1 LLRVQYPR
9 DVTAGLLARLHAG
22 GGAGVLPDEATL
34 GSLLDIAFTASL
46 EPEENRFATFGL
58 GFVPPGVPSPPYREV
73 RFAEPVALSTRGVA
87 NLAAATDSIRTT
99 LALWP
104 GGEDGLQIWGLV
116 TARQGSAGT
125 GPAQE
130 HATYLPHAPFF
141 LVRVRAPGV
150 LYVYHQHVLRL
161 LYVRGETYDSP
172 SGQLQEILR
181 DTAGLAPAHARA
193 VSDAAARISLL
204 EHGGTILLTDPAAPL
219 PPGLLDV
226 SYRLTPAATLVQE
239 AVAEPAADQP
249 ADPAQ
254 RSAERHALDFIAR
267 LSQIDGA
274 VHLTTD
280 LALEGF
286 GAKIMSTGESFALY
300 AEDPSGAN
308 RRALP
313 LSTIPGTRH
322 RSAAS
327 FCAQQTGRALA
338 IVVSQDGDVSL
349 FRRLPDGAVL
359 RIGPFALGT
368 GLTVGG

>member
-1 LLRVQYPR
+1 MQYPR
-9 DVTAGLLARLHAG
+9 DVTVRLLARLDAG
-22 GGAGVLPDEATL
+22 GAAGEAAVAVPDEATL
-34 GSLLDIAFTASL
+34 GRLIDIAFTASL

-58 GFVPPGVPSPPYREV
+58 GFVPPGVPMPPYREV
-73 RFAEPVALSTRGVA
+73 QFAEPIELSTRGVA
-87 NLAAATDSIRTT
+87 NLAAATDSTRTT

-104 GGEDGLQIWGLV
+104 GTDGVLRIWGLV
-116 TARQGSAGT
+116 TAERRSAGN

-141 LVRVRAPGV
+141 LIRVRGPGV
-150 LYVYHQHVLRL
+150 LYLYHRQVLQM
-161 LYVRGETYDSP
+161 LYVRGQTYDGP

-193 VSDAAARISLL
+193 VSDVAARISLL
-204 EHGGTILLTDPAAPL
+204 EHGGTILLTDPAAPP

-226 SYRLTPAATLVQE
+226 SYRLTPAATLVRD
-239 AVAEPAADQP
+239 AVDEPT
-249 ADPAQ
+249 ADPSQ
-254 RSAERHALDFIAR
+254 RSAERHALDFVAR
-267 LSQIDGA
+267 LSQVDGA

-300 AEDPSGAN
+300 EEDAAGTN
-308 RRALP
+308 RRALL

-349 FRRLPDGAVL
+349 FRRLSDGGVL

-368 GLTVGG
+368 GLTVSG

>member
-1 LLRVQYPR
+1 MQYPR
-9 DVTAGLLARLHAG
+9 DVTAALLTRLRVERRGRHPEQP
-22 GGAGVLPDEATL
+22 LPDDITL
-34 GSLLDIAFTASL
+34 GRLLDIAFAASL

-58 GFVPPGVPSPPYREV
+58 GFVPPGALTAPYREA
-73 RFAEPVALSTRGVA
+73 RFAEPSSCRPAGWRTSPPRPTRRGRRWRCGLGPDGV
-87 NLAAATDSIRTT
+87 LR
-99 LALWP
+99 
-104 GGEDGLQIWGLV
+104 IWGLV
-116 TARQGSAGT
+116 TAERRSAGN
-125 GPAQE
+125 GPSQE

-141 LVRVRAPGV
+141 LIRVRAPGV
-150 LYVYHQHVLRL
+150 LYLYHRHMLRL
-161 LYVRGETYDSP
+161 LYVRGETYDTP

-181 DTAGLAPAHARA
+181 DTAGLKPARARA
-193 VSDAAARISLL
+193 VSDIAARISLL
-204 EHGGTILLTDPAAPL
+204 EHGGTILLTDPAASL

-226 SYRLTPAATLVQE
+226 SYRLTPPSSLVRD
-239 AVAEPAADQP
+239 AVDEPTT
-249 ADPAQ
+249 DPSL

-280 LALEGF
+280 LQLEGF
-286 GAKIMSTGESFALY
+286 GAKIMSTGDSFALY
-300 AEDPSGAN
+300 AEDAN
-308 RRALP
+308 GESRRALP

-322 RSAAS
+322 RSAAF
-327 FCAQQTGRALA
+327 FCAQQIGQALA